1 MAKAFNW
8 NRSAQSIF
16 DVSAKFMK
24 SVAKMNQLPEYAKL
38 VGVRKRDGEGGI
50 PPFLGC
56 F

>member
-38 VGVRKRDGEGGI
+38 VGVRKRDGEGSH
-50 PPFLGC
+50 PS
-56 F
+56 